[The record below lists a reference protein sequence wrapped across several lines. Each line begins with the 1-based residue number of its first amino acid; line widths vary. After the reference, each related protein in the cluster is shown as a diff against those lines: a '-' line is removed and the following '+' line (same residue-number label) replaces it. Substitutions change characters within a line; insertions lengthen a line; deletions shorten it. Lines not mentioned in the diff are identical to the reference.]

1 MVRIKIRA
9 ACLLA
14 MALLLIFINTIL
26 QGDITSF
33 SYYHR
38 VLTEYRIPGD
48 FVLKGTCDLQRIKS
62 NQPHETV
69 DLGMFV
75 KHGLH
80 VTRNFFPRDCITNG
94 GGGVDRHVIVA
105 ERSGPL
111 SIERAWYP
119 TRTVNEFIDSPATH
133 KILAVR
139 DPKSFYKSAFNHIC
153 NKDTEKKE
161 AWRRKHDI
169 NCRRRHELKKMM
181 QLDQQELAYNHSP
194 FRLKKIIMKSSK
206 VRNIMLVD
214 YTCIPKVIS
223 SLCEEPM
230 VSSPEELGEYGNS
243 AVAQDYTDY
252 WSMHNRTIPNTQY
265 FWFWTDVYETL
276 KHECCL
282 EFVKE

>member
-9 ACLLA
+9 ACLSA
-14 MALLLIFINTIL
+14 MALLVIPINTIL
-26 QGDITSF
+26 QGDIASF
-33 SYYHR
+33 SFNHR
-38 VLTEYRIPGD
+38 FLTEDQIPGD
-48 FVLKGTCDLQRIKS
+48 FVLKGTCDLERIKS

-80 VTRNFFPRDCITNG
+80 LTRNFFPRDCSIN
-94 GGGVDRHVIVA
+94 GVDRYVIVA
-105 ERSGPL
+105 GQDPL
-111 SIERAWYP
+111 SKERAWYP
-119 TRTVNEFIDSPATH
+119 TKTVFEFIDSPATH

-139 DPKSFYKSAFNHIC
+139 DPTSFYKSAFNHIC
-153 NKDTEKKE
+153 NKDTEKK
-161 AWRRKHDI
+161 ATWRREHDI
-169 NCRRRHELKKMM
+169 NCRRRHELKKMID
-181 QLDQQELAYNHSP
+181 LDQQELAYNHSP
-194 FRLKKIIMKSSK
+194 FRLKKIIMKSPK
-206 VRNIMLVD
+206 VRNVMLVD

-230 VSSPEELGEYGNS
+230 VSSPEQLGEFGNS

-252 WSMHNRTIPNTQY
+252 WSMHNRTLPNTQY
-265 FWFWTDVYETL
+265 FWFWTNVYETL